1 MTMDP
6 CMVGFQCSLCMS
18 LCVCLSQC
26 LNVAFFR
33 IETDRSGE
41 TRSLYLTGCT
51 CVCLLL
57 NCPVAGWQRR
67 NCQQYQVP
75 ETFSSVCLSVSDY
88 LRLPLSVS
96 ICLCLSLSV
105 SVVSV
110 WICLSLSVS
119 VCLCFFSI
127 SVCVFVSLAI
137 ECWTH
142 ISCSFL

>member
-51 CVCLLL
+51 CVC
-57 NCPVAGWQRR
+57 V
-67 NCQQYQVP
+67 YFSTVP
-75 ETFSSVCLSVSDY
+75 WLVGREETANSTKFQKHSPLYVSVCLTISD
-88 LRLPLSVS
+88 
-96 ICLCLSLSV
+96 CLFQ
-105 SVVSV
+105 
-110 WICLSLSVS
+110 SLSVS
-119 VCLCFFSI
+119 VCLYLSL
-127 SVCVFVSLAI
+127 SV
-137 ECWTH
+137 
-142 ISCSFL
+142 